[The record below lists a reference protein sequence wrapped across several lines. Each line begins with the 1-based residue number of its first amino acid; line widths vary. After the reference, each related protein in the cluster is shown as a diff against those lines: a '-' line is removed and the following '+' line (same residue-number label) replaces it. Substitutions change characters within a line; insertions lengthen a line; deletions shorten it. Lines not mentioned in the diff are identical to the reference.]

1 MDDVIENCATTF
13 EEDGVNQQT
22 LDDIRKVR
30 IPSSCVQHVSIT
42 ASIFHL
48 CHHAQAG
55 LLFTSSVTLFHVVVV
70 VLCVMPL
77 SRFWR
82 SGMSLKYGVGRRGR
96 RILSAFGGNAQH
108 LTLFV
113 AAPHSISA

>member
-30 IPSSCVQHVSIT
+30 IHLSSVQQYSTI
-42 ASIFHL
+42 ASISKL

-55 LLFTSSVTLFHVVVV
+55 VPLRMKDHFFLGFLCALLD
-70 VLCVMPL
+70 P
-77 SRFWR
+77 FWSIIAER
-82 SGMSLKYGVGRRGR
+82 HFLRKLGN
-96 RILSAFGGNAQH
+96 GGGA
-108 LTLFV
+108 
-113 AAPHSISA
+113 